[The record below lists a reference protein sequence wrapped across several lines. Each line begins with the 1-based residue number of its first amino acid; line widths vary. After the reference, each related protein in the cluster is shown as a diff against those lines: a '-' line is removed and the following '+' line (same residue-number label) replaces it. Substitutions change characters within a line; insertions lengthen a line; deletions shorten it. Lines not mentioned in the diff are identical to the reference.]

1 YTYHRGPHLGNSVT
15 AALGN
20 YVTVDS
26 NGGWASLYREGGDC
40 MSHETLFGEAEAAYS
55 LPIFQA
61 DVMAD

>member
-1 YTYHRGPHLGNSVT
+1 MT